1 MLYRKDARRL
11 SASRTARCIRIGAA
25 AKESMHA
32 YLPYWEN
39 IMAES
44 KSIAIICHACR
55 YRVAVII
62 LGIYL
67 ARSSL
72 AQHSKQPQ
80 LIDELQ
86 LSFQTSAIATTPG
99 GRTFLNVLRLDGS
112 PGARVVEWVKGKAIP
127 YPNASWNAGA
137 NSRDAS
143 SQLVLV
149 NSLRIGPE
157 GDLWLVDSGT
167 PAFGQPKLPHGAKL
181 IQIDVLTDHVKRVF
195 DLDPYTKATSFVDDV
210 RFHGSTAY
218 LTDAGSG
225 AIIVLDLSTGNG
237 RRTLEQSSS
246 VRALT
251 PMMADGRSI
260 VGPDGKLLYINSD
273 QLEVSPDGR
282 WLYFQPA
289 SGPLS
294 RIETKW
300 LDTSVSE
307 SLIAGHVEA
316 FTITPS
322 TGGTAID
329 RSGNIYVS
337 DTNKRRLLRITPD
350 GAMTELLADERLS
363 WVDAMWIDSHGYLW
377 MPAAQIHLIAL
388 FHNGQ
393 SKVRMPEH
401 IFKIQIGDGPPTS
414 DHP

>member
-1 MLYRKDARRL
+1 MAEAESIALVCQ
-11 SASRTARCIRIGAA
+11 ASRCRFAA
-25 AKESMHA
+25 
-32 YLPYWEN
+32 
-39 IMAES
+39 
-44 KSIAIICHACR
+44 
-55 YRVAVII
+55 II
-62 LGIYL
+62 LGLFL

-72 AQHSKQPQ
+72 AQHSNQPQ

-112 PGARVVEWVKGKAIP
+112 PGSRVVEWVKGKAIP
-127 YPNASWNAGA
+127 YPNALWNEGA
-137 NSRDAS
+137 STRNAS

-167 PAFGQPKLPHGAKL
+167 PAFGQPKLPHGPKL
-181 IQIDVLTDHVKRVF
+181 IEIDVLTDQVKRVF

-210 RFHGSTAY
+210 RFHGNTAY
-218 LTDAGSG
+218 LTDARSG
-225 AIIVLDLSTGNG
+225 AIIVLDLSRGNG

-251 PMMADGRSI
+251 PMMADGRPI
-260 VGPDGKLLYINSD
+260 VGPDGKPLYINSD

-300 LDTSVSE
+300 LDPSVPE
-307 SLIAGHVEA
+307 SLIPGHVEPFA
-316 FTITPS
+316 NTPS

-329 RSGNIYVS
+329 VSGNIYVS

-363 WVDAMWIDSHGYLW
+363 WVDATWIDNHGY
-377 MPAAQIHLIAL
+377 
-388 FHNGQ
+388 
-393 SKVRMPEH
+393 
-401 IFKIQIGDGPPTS
+401 
-414 DHP
+414 